1 MDEQQPVVVEVLST
15 DSMSQVRDKLANAF
29 NILPYQDESLAI
41 YDQANDRLLDI
52 DVRSQLDRSGWC
64 RVNTVGQ
71 LRLGPATLVRVVLAA
86 RPLSER
92 ALPPGRR
99 PYHLERRASA
109 ADAPSES
116 LFRRLIAFRVR
127 RRIRRGESGDGGEGG
142 CGGAGEGEGEGE
154 GAGAGASGGGVRAGR
169 LMGRPKPRC
178 LSFKTWFPFSLRS
191 FSGCGATVGRRGA
204 GAAAQL

>member
-99 PYHLERRASA
+99 PYHLERRAST

-127 RRIRRGESGDGGEGG
+127 PNNDELSNDELTRRARARALSNEEGEGG
-142 CGGAGEGEGEGE
+142 A
-154 GAGAGASGGGVRAGR
+154 RGR
-169 LMGRPKPRC
+169 
-178 LSFKTWFPFSLRS
+178 
-191 FSGCGATVGRRGA
+191 
-204 GAAAQL
+204 